1 MPTKRA
7 SPKPKPMDGD
17 LTMRQAVAM
26 RMEAAL
32 NEPVNWMMGHASF
45 ETSGKVFCFV
55 TREGKLAMK
64 LPEIRIAPL
73 LENGSGVLLRMGKRS
88 MREWLVIPESDSPAT
103 LKLLREAKAFV
114 ESLPVSK
121 RKPAAKKSAAKKAS
135 SKKLAAKKRS

>member
-1 MPTKRA
+1 
-7 SPKPKPMDGD
+7 
-17 LTMRQAVAM
+17 
-26 RMEAAL
+26 
-32 NEPVNWMMGHASF
+32 
-45 ETSGKVFCFV
+45 
-55 TREGKLAMK
+55 
-64 LPEIRIAPL
+64 
-73 LENGSGVLLRMGKRS
+73 VLLRMGKRS